1 MHKCQC
7 GFDHTEKEELFEG
20 TSKSAEGHS
29 TEEAFVQAKE
39 EGMQIK
45 IHWQD
50 ADSSSAKAIQDIMPQ
65 TKTMKCLGHMGWV
78 HNNQLEA
85 LTKKKKTF
93 TAFFNQHK
101 GKFPSVGTVKC
112 VCANKNHNFIARPY
126 KPACG
131 CISDAFRRKA
141 RINHWCTANQC
152 ENDLQK
158 YAETLWALGQYHVH
172 DKYISG
178 WVPVSPLTKCKYGE
192 CEEELKCQG
201 TPYSTQSPL
210 TLSVACPD
218 IWDRNAQESIWH
230 GKCHS
235 SRNGVR
241 TFQPEWG
248 KPQHPY
254 LLQEQ
259 GCDSDRLHYTVS
271 TNIGLLQSDMSW
283 AFEKHGKEYH

>member
-1 MHKCQC
+1 MHKCRC

-29 TEEAFVQAKE
+29 TKEAFVQAKE
-39 EGMQIK
+39 EGMQIE

-85 LTKKKKTF
+85 LTRKKKK

-158 YAETLWALGQYHVH
+158 YAETLRALGQYHVH

-178 WVPVSPLTKCKYGE
+178 WVPVSPLTKCKYGK

-210 TLSVACPD
+210 TCPLHALAYKIEMHKRADDTENVIHREMGWGHSNLNEANHCYRSKDVALTG
-218 IWDRNAQESIWH
+218 SIIPLVLTMASFSLI
-230 GKCHS
+230 CH
-235 SRNGVR
+235 
-241 TFQPEWG
+241 
-248 KPQHPY
+248 
-254 LLQEQ
+254 
-259 GCDSDRLHYTVS
+259 
-271 TNIGLLQSDMSW
+271 GLLKNMVKNTTG
-283 AFEKHGKEYH
+283 F